1 MIFCIFLNTGE
12 MAEWTNAVASKAI
25 IPCKWNRGFES
36 PSLLHTSLKLRMGTD
51 SFRRSVSGVATSE
64 QIVKYKMSS

>member
-1 MIFCIFLNTGE
+1 
-12 MAEWTNAVASKAI
+12 
-25 IPCKWNRGFES
+25 
-36 PSLLHTSLKLRMGTD
+36 MGTD